1 MCQYFAD
8 RPFIRGRTL
17 GKFLVGYALDQA
29 LDVRDGGGLNL
40 EWVFAGSHAAN
51 ALLVFFDR
59 FFGHRS
65 LLRKFAPEASILT
78 TGRRRRQERRSG
90 SARGKESTWTVRGAA

>member
-29 LDVRDGGGLNL
+29 LDVRNGGGLNL
-40 EWVFAGSHAAN
+40 QWVFAGGHAAD

-78 TGRRRRQERRSG
+78 TDRRRRQERHRSLAHRKKSNWTG
-90 SARGKESTWTVRGAA
+90 SRR